1 MEITTIDE
9 LQKAEQLDNN
19 LINAAN
25 YASKAIS
32 LVLRARGEMEQI
44 SLDIPDDA
52 SGEADQMIDMLSDL
66 EEKLKGVMDAW
77 LRRSTEYE
85 DAIKAF
91 EAEIKERRAC

>member
-52 SGEADQMIDMLSDL
+52 SGEADHMIDRLADL
-66 EEKLKGVMDAW
+66 EEELKGVMDAW